1 MRVTDLDAETYQV
14 HLQKS
19 PDLPADT
26 LAVSVS
32 CRGTVYSAEA
42 LILGDKPYIYQL
54 DKGKL
59 PAGCLQFTLYNQDG
73 KILADRLAFNRA
85 PLEYCRVL
93 LFYNSVQELLRHK
106 W

>member
-54 DKGKL
+54 NKGKL
-59 PAGCLQFTLYNQDG
+59 PAV
-73 KILADRLAFNRA
+73 AFN
-85 PLEYCRVL
+85 L
-93 LFYNSVQELLRHK
+93 LFIIRMAKFWQTVWLLIVLR
-106 W
+106 

>member
-1 MRVTDLDAETYQV
+1 MMERNMTFLFQTLFLRGYVMRVTDLDAETYQYICK
-14 HLQKS
+14 KS

-54 DKGKL
+54 IKENFL
-59 PAGCLQFTLYNQDG
+59 PV
-73 KILADRLAFNRA
+73 AFN
-85 PLEYCRVL
+85 L
-93 LFYNSVQELLRHK
+93 LFFIIGMAKFWQTVWLLIVLR
-106 W
+106 

>member
-42 LILGDKPYIYQL
+42 LILGDNLIFINWIKENF
-54 DKGKL
+54 L
-59 PAGCLQFTLYNQDG
+59 PV
-73 KILADRLAFNRA
+73 AFN
-85 PLEYCRVL
+85 L
-93 LFYNSVQELLRHK
+93 LFIIRMAKFWQTVWLLIVLR
-106 W
+106 

>member
-1 MRVTDLDAETYQV
+1 MTFSFSNIISSGYVMRVTDLDAETYQV

-42 LILGDKPYIYQL
+42 LIFG
-54 DKGKL
+54 
-59 PAGCLQFTLYNQDG
+59 
-73 KILADRLAFNRA
+73 
-85 PLEYCRVL
+85 
-93 LFYNSVQELLRHK
+93 
-106 W
+106 